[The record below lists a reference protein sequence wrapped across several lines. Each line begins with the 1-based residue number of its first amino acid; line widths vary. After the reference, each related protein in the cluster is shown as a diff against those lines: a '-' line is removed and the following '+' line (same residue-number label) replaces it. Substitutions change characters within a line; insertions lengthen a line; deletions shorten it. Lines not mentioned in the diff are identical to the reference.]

1 MDRLNTPGHHHWEP
15 QGPTDWNNDDTE
27 LEERINTSPQNT
39 RTPSRPWASPY
50 ESLPLVPRKRQIRVF
65 DLDGAY
71 DQWDTSRIKGN
82 LRLVDLD
89 DNPSFTALSYVWGEF
104 SSPIRDTIDCNG
116 GKIEVTKNCL
126 SALRHLRKV
135 FGAITIWIDA
145 ICINQVETS
154 EKAYQI
160 PLMGQVYSSAQ
171 TVYAWLGEGNKKS
184 DKVMRWLA
192 TGSRLVRLFAF
203 DHGAFHEAR
212 ALPTCSLAS
221 LRIACYFYICLI
233 VASYTQIRYGAG
245 LKNILSRPW
254 IRRLWTLQET
264 VLPRQL
270 QVICGTKAIPWLSFI
285 RGLDQMEMSKI
296 NIPEMDRWCSLKD
309 TWRRHHQDARLTDRD
324 SDDLEDN
331 RSLLKE
337 HTTYKV
343 VLKAIRPWLIVIMT
357 FHLMLPLCL
366 SSIFLAFFMTAY
378 LRLVLVRPLSWDT
391 SLVLE
396 IAERQSAAAEDKF
409 FGVYGF
415 IHKGQQGQKMPDYS
429 HTTLDILYRLLFK
442 QVVRYTDSL
451 DILLFTPS
459 RMVRAPTWVVDW
471 RSVSTCWFRSLRG
484 YSGATPGSEAQ
495 CRFVGAK
502 TLRVRAQIVSRI
514 VYSIT
519 PIPADTPHS
528 PGDAAS
534 VFMHA
539 AADFDYKA
547 VVRSLLSDEQYR
559 MWRMF
564 RFVGPRIRLW
574 KFMAN
579 RKLKQHESKWSMP
592 GCILKY
598 YFHGSRFNDIL
609 ELATWNRM
617 SLVRCSSQ
625 ILSDFGYASN
635 KTKEGDLVALISG
648 VSLPMILREKNQRP
662 GHYEVVGPAFFG
674 SVMEGEVWQRI
685 DKDNLDELVLI

>member
-1 MDRLNTPGHHHWEP
+1 MDRLNTSGHHHREP

-39 RTPSRPWASPY
+39 SASSQPLASPY
-50 ESLPLVPRKRQIRVF
+50 RSLPLVPRRRQIRVF

-126 SALRHLRKV
+126 SALRHLRRV

-145 ICINQVETS
+145 ICINQIETS

-203 DHGAFHEAR
+203 DYGAFHEAR
-212 ALPTCSLAS
+212 VLPTGSLAS
-221 LRIACYFYICLI
+221 LRLACYFYTGLT
-233 VASYTQIRYGAG
+233 ASVYTQFRYGAG
-245 LKNILSRPW
+245 LTNILSRPW
-254 IRRLWTLQET
+254 IRRLWTLQEA
-264 VLPRQL
+264 VLPSQL
-270 QVICGTKAIPWLSFI
+270 QIICGTKVVPWFSFI
-285 RGLDQMEMSKI
+285 RGLDHMEMSKI
-296 NIPEMDRWCSLKD
+296 YIPEMDRWRSLKD
-309 TWRRHHQDARLTDRD
+309 TRRHHYQDARPTDRD
-324 SDDLEDN
+324 ADDLEDN
-331 RSLLKE
+331 RSPHEE
-337 HTTYKV
+337 HATYKV
-343 VLKAIRPWLIVIMT
+343 VLKAIRPWLITILT
-357 FHLMLPLCL
+357 LHLTLPP
-366 SSIFLAFFMTAY
+366 STYVRLAF
-378 LRLVLVRPLSWDT
+378 VRPLSWDR

-415 IHKGQQGQKMPDYS
+415 INENQQVQEMPDYP
-429 HTTLDILYRLLFK
+429 HTTLEFLYRLLFK
-442 QVVRYTDSL
+442 QVVMYTNSL

-495 CRFVGAK
+495 CRFVGVEI
-502 TLRVRAQIVSRI
+502 LRVRAQIVSRI

-519 PIPADTPHS
+519 PIPSDTPHS

-539 AADFDYKA
+539 AADFDCKA
-547 VVRSLLSDEQYR
+547 VVRSLLSDGQYR
-559 MWRMF
+559 MWRIF
-564 RFVGPRIRLW
+564 RFVGLRIRLW
-574 KFMAN
+574 KFMTN
-579 RKLKQHESKWSMP
+579 RILKQHESKWGMP

-609 ELATWNRM
+609 ELVAWNRM

-635 KTKEGDLVALISG
+635 QTKEGDLVALISS
-648 VSLPMILREKNQRP
+648 VSLPMILREKERRP

-674 SVMEGEVWQRI
+674 SAMEGEVWQCI
-685 DKDNLDELVLI
+685 NKDNLEELVLI